1 MAKRK
6 TKEASTHFE
15 HFVHFVKGSDEKEAD
30 RVSLEEDTRRL
41 FRFPSSKSGDP
52 RLPLEILKH
61 HCLRQAKEFAR
72 TDPLPSERRMDLPL
86 FFRGILHAQ
95 RTKNPIFMG
104 RAPGVTLVGLGE
116 ADLGAACGHS
126 DLHEARHGRAVEGVD
141 PAIGDCDGGKGA
153 HTRERKARNERG
165 VWGRSRLH
173 RGPKEGTRGLK
184 ARNGRGESPH
194 INDKDA
200 TIL

>member
-15 HFVHFVKGSDEKEAD
+15 HFVHFVKDSYETEAD
-30 RVSLEEDTRRL
+30 RVSLEEDIRRL

-126 DLHEARHGRAVEGVD
+126 DFHETRHGRAVEGVD
-141 PAIGDCDGGKGA
+141 PAIGDRGDGRKGLTA
-153 HTRERKARNERG
+153 RNRGRKAQT
-165 VWGRSRLH
+165 
-173 RGPKEGTRGLK
+173 RGPKDSHERWVCE
-184 ARNGRGESPH
+184 ASPH
-194 INDKDA
+194 I
-200 TIL
+200 TYQVSCLL